1 MLMLDEIDQ
10 KQKMADKAIKEGDR
24 PKAKDIA
31 DQIHSEMAQVAQD
44 IRIQTNTSQGNEEW
58 IRNFAQKVPQ
68 V

>member
-1 MLMLDEIDQ
+1 L
-10 KQKMADKAIKEGDR
+10 ADKAIKEGDR